1 MIING
6 YKIKYSEDELKNKLL
21 NQKREI
27 HLLNK
32 TSSAYQDLSNDDK
45 KVIEHLINAAKIIND
60 VMLEQYHPLNLSMK
74 QALEYQA
81 PGNEYISNVLKLFN
95 IINGITAHNS
105 LEENCVEIFE
115 GITPLKGCN
124 FYPADLDEEEFHRI
138 LLSMLNNGKIKEV
151 KNILNAR
158 TMVRRENDEL
168 KAIDFTEYFQDEFSE
183 IANELEC
190 AAHYTTDNLFKE
202 YLQWQA
208 QALIQNNPE
217 MDLLADKHW
226 AKLQDTTIEFTISRE
241 NYEDEMTPTVYS
253 NQELLNK
260 LSEFNI
266 SPVSKDL
273 LGIRI
278 GIINKKGTDLLL
290 KFKNKMGQL
299 TNLMPFCEQYE
310 QLLSQEKNKQ
320 SMVDADIIY
329 FSGDYLKNC
338 GAITIAQNLPNND
351 KLSVIKGNGRRNVYH
366 RQVRNSIDD
375 ERITKILN
383 KLIHPNFHKYF
394 NNNAEH
400 IFTIGHENGHSLGPN
415 AHYQTALGKYQHIIE
430 EHKANI
436 ISATMMPEYV
446 KDNTIT
452 ENDLKKIYTSWV
464 INSHLLT
471 IFPQENSAHRVADL
485 IEYNY
490 LTELNAIYFDENK
503 LLHINF
509 DIMPQACK
517 KILEDIIKVQ
527 LSKSP
532 QYAKDYINRW
542 TKWSEMSKYI
552 SDFKQNLGIKPYID
566 VVTYFD

>member
-6 YKIKYSEDELKNKLL
+6 YKIKYSEEELKNKLI

-32 TSSAYQDLSNDDK
+32 NSSAYQNLSNEDK
-45 KVIEHLINAAKIIND
+45 KVVDHLVNAAKIMND
-60 VMLEQYHPLNLSMK
+60 VMLEQYHPLNLIMK

-81 PGNEYISNVLKLFN
+81 PGNEYLSNVLKLFN
-95 IINGITAHNS
+95 TINGITAHNS
-105 LEENCVEIFE
+105 LEKHPVEIFE

-124 FYPADLDEEEFHRI
+124 FYPIDLTEKEFHQI
-138 LLSMLNNGKIKEV
+138 LLSMLNSGKINEV
-151 KNILNAR
+151 NNILNAR
-158 TMVRRENDEL
+158 TMVRRKNNEL
-168 KAIDFTEYFQDEFSE
+168 VAIDFTEYFQDEFSE

-190 AAHYTTDNLFKE
+190 AAHYSTDSLFKE

-208 QALIQNNPE
+208 QALIQNNPD

-226 AKLQDTTIEFTISRE
+226 AKMQNSTIEFTISRE
-241 NYEDEMTPTVYS
+241 NYEDEMTPSVYS
-253 NQELLNK
+253 NKELLNK
-260 LSEFNI
+260 LTEYKI
-266 SPVSKDL
+266 TPVSKDL
-273 LGIRI
+273 LGVRV
-278 GIINKKGTDLLL
+278 GIVNKHGTDLLL
-290 KFKNKMGQL
+290 RFKSEMGKL
-299 TNLMPFCEQYE
+299 ANLMPFCDQYE
-310 QLLSQEKNKQ
+310 QSLSEEKNKQ
-320 SMVDADIIY
+320 NMVDADIIY

-366 RQVRNSIDD
+366 RQIRESIDN
-375 ERITKILN
+375 EKISKILN
-383 KLIHPNFHKYF
+383 KLIHPEFHQYF
-394 NNNAEH
+394 DNNAEH

-415 AHYQTALGKYQHIIE
+415 AQYQTALGKYQHIIE

-446 KDNTIT
+446 KNGTIT
-452 ENDLKKIYTSWV
+452 EYDLKKIYASWV

-490 LTELNAIYFDENK
+490 LTKLKAIYFDENN

-509 DIMPQACK
+509 EIMPQACK

-532 QYAKDYINRW
+532 QYAKEYIDKW
-542 TKWSEMSKYI
+542 TEWSEMSKYVA
-552 SDFKQNLGIKPYID
+552 DFKQNLGIKPYID
-566 VVTYFD
+566 VITYFD